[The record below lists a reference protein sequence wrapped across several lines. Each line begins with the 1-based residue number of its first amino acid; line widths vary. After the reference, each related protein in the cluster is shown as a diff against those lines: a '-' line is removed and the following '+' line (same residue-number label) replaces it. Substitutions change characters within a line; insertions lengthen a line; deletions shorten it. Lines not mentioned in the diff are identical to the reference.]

1 MVVRIGAS
9 ALLRRRKMLM
19 NTVGLSKAVPQ
30 ALRPSVIIQRK
41 AIYDGLL
48 GPSLFW
54 KIVAVWRVPAR
65 PGGGHVRAALRAPRP
80 IPHRP
85 RPFGQGHDDEAGD
98 PQATQGQLGLT
109 KAKAY
114 EKAWAEIQDP
124 KFRP

>member
-1 MVVRIGAS
+1 MAGFGPS

-19 NTVGLSKAVPQ
+19 NTVGLSKTLPQ
-30 ALRPSVIIQRK
+30 AMRPSVVIQRK
-41 AIYDGLL
+41 AISEGLL

-54 KIVAVWRVPAR
+54 KVVAVGVLLRGPVEGTFGRRPERLARYRVG
-65 PGGGHVRAALRAPRP
+65 PGHTIKVTTMQPTTRKQRKA
-80 IPHRP
+80 
-85 RPFGQGHDDEAGD
+85 Q
-98 PQATQGQLGLT
+98 GLT

>member
-54 KIVAVWRVPAR
+54 KIVAVGVFLRGPVEGTFGRRSERLARYNIGPGHSVKVTTMKPATR
-65 PGGGHVRAALRAPRP
+65 KQRK
-80 IPHRP
+80 
-85 RPFGQGHDDEAGD
+85 E
-98 PQATQGQLGLT
+98 LGLT